1 MLNWIFMRMRKRRKN
16 DRMQIPRRQ
25 PMLLAVERQ
34 NSHMSKEKEN
44 EEQRSAP
51 LEPVLPF
58 FSLLQESQSAVEL
71 KKAKMGKLTPRVVIP
86 LMEPSKK
93 WRKFSYSPQ
102 WISILDVAQKIF
114 DEEDRV
120 KKKQKQN
127 KRGGEEMLA
136 GGNLEEGKAEIKR
149 EQLSDFCAPEGI
161 QPNTGWDLQPSREQ
175 LPTPGPSYL
184 KAEKEILTANEI
196 EDIIQEIVAVRA
208 KERLSEE
215 SMPPEGREKLFYQD
229 ASSINAQKPRYH
241 RDRRMPH

>member
-1 MLNWIFMRMRKRRKN
+1 CGITF
-16 DRMQIPRRQ
+16 
-25 PMLLAVERQ
+25 LLSCDCIERQ
-34 NSHMSKEKEN
+34 NSHMSKEKKN

-58 FSLLQESQSAVEL
+58 INLLQESQSAVEL
-71 KKAKMGKLTPRVVIP
+71 KKVKMAKLTPRVVIP

-149 EQLSDFCAPEGI
+149 EQLSDLCAPEGI
-161 QPNTGWDLQPSREQ
+161 QPNTGWDLQLLREQ

-184 KAEKEILTANEI
+184 QAEKEILTVNEI

-215 SMPPEGREKLFYQD
+215 SMPPEGRELFYQD
-229 ASSINAQKPRYH
+229 ASSINAQKPCYH